1 MSAVAQPLRFGRAR
15 LLSIGA
21 LLMALWGVAY
31 VLTAIYWVATDAFVA
46 PLVLSPDSDLVIQS
60 KLSLAQLL
68 AERGRVAA
76 TREELEAQ
84 YSAAEAA
91 IVELTE
97 LLDTASR
104 GLDFTS
110 SVKATQ
116 AALGGDTLKAIDHQ
130 RDLVVQMVKD
140 QEALV
145 EQMGKALE
153 VGLVSN
159 SEYAL
164 QTQALGRMKVELLEN
179 QRAQLATEAQL
190 GEVKLTREAM
200 HGAKGR
206 GLSTPEML
214 MQRDQVVRIR
224 CDLLKLEAERRAN
237 RAQWRRVGEEVAKVD
252 ELLGQLKARPVFR
265 ATEARTNVAFVPYSQ
280 IQGVDRGARIYD
292 CVWGLVACRAVGTVS
307 ELLPGEVIVPDPWGT
322 PARGQ
327 YALIDLSDQ
336 FAALSRTLRIR
347 PLPASAQRPAATG
360 PIAP

>member
-1 MSAVAQPLRFGRAR
+1 
-15 LLSIGA
+15 
-21 LLMALWGVAY
+21 
-31 VLTAIYWVATDAFVA
+31 
-46 PLVLSPDSDLVIQS
+46 
-60 KLSLAQLL
+60 
-68 AERGRVAA
+68 
-76 TREELEAQ
+76 
-84 YSAAEAA
+84 
-91 IVELTE
+91 
-97 LLDTASR
+97 
-104 GLDFTS
+104 
-110 SVKATQ
+110 
-116 AALGGDTLKAIDHQ
+116 
-130 RDLVVQMVKD
+130 
-140 QEALV
+140 
-145 EQMGKALE
+145 
-153 VGLVSN
+153 
-159 SEYAL
+159 
-164 QTQALGRMKVELLEN
+164 
-179 QRAQLATEAQL
+179 
-190 GEVKLTREAM
+190 
-200 HGAKGR
+200 
-206 GLSTPEML
+206 ML